1 MFSINNIPFGIVSIN
16 EGEPTIA
23 TIIDGWVY
31 DISALGESQL
41 FQSIPGAKN
50 ALQSKT
56 LNDFAALG
64 NEAVVALKA
73 ELREFVAKDTAHKT
87 PSVFPASKISAYHL
101 PFNIPDYTDFYASK
115 VHATNVGVLFRGKD
129 NALQPNWVHLP
140 VGYHGRSSSV
150 VVSGTDFLRPQGQI
164 ATPGNKA
171 PTVAYCKKMDY
182 EVELACFI
190 GVPNKMGQPIPVEDA
205 HKHIFGY
212 VVMNDWSARDI
223 QAWEYVPLGPFLGKN
238 FCTSVSPW
246 VVTPDALV
254 DAEIDLVRD
263 SEDPPL
269 AQYLDG
275 GKRIFDI
282 DFEVSVNDKKV
293 GACNSQD
300 LYWSFPQM
308 IAHHTI
314 GGCPLSTGDLLGS
327 GTISSTGDP
336 GDALTTVGSLLEAT
350 HNGTKPLDGGISFLK
365 DGDVVT
371 ITAKA
376 KNGTDFG
383 SCVGAVLA
391 ADK

>member
-1 MFSINNIPFGIVSIN
+1 MFSIDNIPFGVVSIN
-16 EGEPTIA
+16 DSAPTVA

-31 DISALGESQL
+31 DLRALGESQL
-41 FQSIPGAKN
+41 FQSIPGVPA
-50 ALQSKT
+50 ALKSAT

-64 NEAVVALKA
+64 NEATVALKK

-87 PSVFPASKISAYHL
+87 PCVFSESKITAFHL
-101 PFNIPDYTDFYASK
+101 PFHIPDYTDFYASK

-129 NALQPNWVHLP
+129 SALQPNWVHLP
-140 VGYHGRSSSV
+140 VGYHGRASSV

-164 ATPGNKA
+164 ANPGAGA
-171 PTVAYCKKMDY
+171 PVVAPCKKMDY

-190 GVPNKMGQPIPVEDA
+190 GKPNKMGQPISVEDA

-238 FCTSVSPW
+238 FCTSISPW

-254 DAEIDLVRD
+254 GAEIELKRD
-263 SEDPPL
+263 AEDPPL
-269 AQYLDG
+269 ASYLDG
-275 GKRIFDI
+275 GKQIFDI

-293 GACNSQD
+293 GVCNAKD

-308 IAHHTI
+308 IAHHTV

-327 GTISSTGDP
+327 GTISSIGDS

-350 HNGTKPLDGGISFLK
+350 HNGTKPIEGISFLK

-371 ITAKA
+371 ISARA
-376 KNGTDFG
+376 KNGVDLG
-383 SCVGAVLA
+383 SCTGAVLPSSS
-391 ADK
+391 